1 MSTNFDLIKSLN
13 IDEMAGLLTDLLHER
28 DVMWLEKLQTQG
40 IDSSLVELPREVQI
54 EIHKQFLLE
63 NASNL

>member
-1 MSTNFDLIKSLN
+1 MIKSLN
-13 IDEMAGLLTDLLHER
+13 VDEMAGLLTDLLHER

-54 EIHKQFLLE
+54 EIHKRFLLE
-63 NASNL
+63 NTSNL